1 MISRQAENHLPYSS
15 IRIHRDWASHCT
27 HCSSPVHNQPKVSEN
42 SKDYYSNGGWG
53 IGGQVLVLV
62 LSFNSVPLG
71 YALTSP
77 CRRYNELWW
86 NGELWRA
93 MYKSFAGFIFC
104 AVFFPDWVIPWLT
117 RSWNLFSQ
125 NQYRIICLFPCL
137 HWYMHKS
144 RSIRNNWYYS
154 WFQ

>member
-1 MISRQAENHLPYSS
+1 MTRKRIRINCICSWKMKAFLLQNTELQIVKFYFYYSQKRHHSWYSLHLHYFMIPDMISRQAENHLPYSS

-77 CRRYNELWW
+77 FRRYNELWW

-93 MYKSFAGFIFC
+93 M
-104 AVFFPDWVIPWLT
+104 
-117 RSWNLFSQ
+117 
-125 NQYRIICLFPCL
+125 
-137 HWYMHKS
+137 
-144 RSIRNNWYYS
+144 
-154 WFQ
+154 

>member
-1 MISRQAENHLPYSS
+1 MSAYKCSFRIYIIFYHRRPFNKTAATLVRPHPFSTLWTTPLEKMWVWYSLRLHYFMIPDMISRQAENHLPYSS

-77 CRRYNELWW
+77 FRRYNELWW

-93 MYKSFAGFIFC
+93 M
-104 AVFFPDWVIPWLT
+104 
-117 RSWNLFSQ
+117 
-125 NQYRIICLFPCL
+125 
-137 HWYMHKS
+137 
-144 RSIRNNWYYS
+144 
-154 WFQ
+154 